1 MHQGSRAARVR
12 KQFRALR
19 RRLRDAEQTLRAL
32 QDGEADA
39 LVMSG
44 PTGQQVFT
52 LENADHPYR
61 LFVEQMQE
69 GAVSLGEDEIIRY
82 CNQHFADLLG
92 RPIEQVIGSRM
103 SDYVMP
109 ADLLTYQTL
118 RRKGCSGAARGECTL
133 VPAEGQVVP
142 VYLTVSPLL
151 FRDSD
156 QCCMIITDLTEQ
168 ERSREL
174 IAAKE
179 ALESANAAKD
189 RFLAVLSHELRTPL
203 APIMMTVAALEADS
217 EVPAHLRDDLTMI
230 RRNVELEAT
239 LIDDLLDMSRI
250 ISGKLTLRPEPLD
263 LHHLLRHVVDI
274 CRADLQA
281 RDLQVRW
288 DLKADTDRLNGDAAR
303 LHQVFWNLLKNAIK
317 FSRPGGHLDLSSQ
330 LHGQG
335 QIVVQVRDHGI
346 GIDPELLPSIFSP
359 FYQADESITRTY
371 GGLGLG
377 LTIAKAIIDAHG
389 GHISAESAGPG
400 HGSTFTVR
408 LPLAAAA
415 EIAPSADAEHAPGSD
430 GQPVKVLLVE
440 DHADTARA
448 MQRLL
453 SRSGYSV
460 KIAASAES
468 ALSLLARE
476 RYDLM
481 ISDIGLP
488 DATGYD
494 LMTQA
499 RETYGIAGIAL
510 SGYGMESDVQRSH
523 AAGFAQH
530 LVKPVTPKRLQESI
544 RSVLGERNDLNN
556 GRRSAAQ

>member
-1 MHQGSRAARVR
+1 MQG
-12 KQFRALR
+12 
-19 RRLRDAEQTLRAL
+19 RL
-32 QDGEADA
+32 
-39 LVMSG
+39 
-44 PTGQQVFT
+44 
-52 LENADHPYR
+52 
-61 LFVEQMQE
+61 
-69 GAVSLGEDEIIRY
+69 
-82 CNQHFADLLG
+82 
-92 RPIEQVIGSRM
+92 IE
-103 SDYVMP
+103 
-109 ADLLTYQTL
+109 
-118 RRKGCSGAARGECTL
+118 
-133 VPAEGQVVP
+133 
-142 VYLTVSPLL
+142 
-151 FRDSD
+151 
-156 QCCMIITDLTEQ
+156 
-168 ERSREL
+168 
-174 IAAKE
+174 
-179 ALESANAAKD
+179 
-189 RFLAVLSHELRTPL
+189 
-203 APIMMTVAALEADS
+203 
-217 EVPAHLRDDLTMI
+217 
-230 RRNVELEAT
+230 
-239 LIDDLLDMSRI
+239 DLLDMSRI

-288 DLKADTDRLNGDAAR
+288 DFKANTDRLNGDAAR

-317 FSRPGGHLDLSSQ
+317 FSRPGGHIDLSSQ

-335 QIVVQVRDHGI
+335 QIEILVRDHGI
-346 GIDPELLPSIFSP
+346 GIDPEMLPSIFSP

-400 HGSTFTVR
+400 HGSAFAVR

-448 MQRLL
+448 MQRILN
-453 SRSGYSV
+453 RSGYSV

-468 ALSLLARE
+468 ALSLLAHE
-476 RYDLM
+476 RYDLL

-494 LMTQA
+494 LMKQV
-499 RETYGIAGIAL
+499 RQTYGIAGIAL
-510 SGYGMESDVQRSH
+510 SGYGMESDIQRSH
-523 AAGFAQH
+523 AAGFVQH

-544 RSVLGERNDLNN
+544 RSVLGERNDLN
-556 GRRSAAQ
+556 GSEFAQQ